1 MMNILII
8 DDDEDV
14 LIRLERTLEGEGC
27 RTITAWS
34 GRAAVSIAQKSQF
47 DVLLVDEH
55 LNDMESAI
63 LVERLMELQPEAF
76 LILMHTRTES
86 AKSFSHPDNRVVC
99 KWDDDEVKTRIRKL
113 AA

>member
-14 LIRLERTLEGEGC
+14 LIRLERTLEAEGY
-27 RTITAWS
+27 RTTTAWS
-34 GRAAVSIAQKSQF
+34 GRAALSIAQKSQF

-55 LNDMESAI
+55 LNDMESSI
-63 LVERLMELQPEAF
+63 LVDRLRELQPNAS
-76 LILMHTRTES
+76 LVLMHTRTES
-86 AKSFSHPDNRVVC
+86 GTSLSHPDNRVVC
-99 KWDDDEVKTRIRKL
+99 KWDEDEVKTRIRKL